1 MIEKTGLIP
10 FDQEFKV
17 SYTPAEI
24 DFKDYDALKAKV
36 EETIEGWSD
45 YVVTAESYSSDKK
58 TKAELNRMR
67 KVLTDRRKEI
77 TKQASEP
84 IDKFT
89 EQIKYL
95 DKEIKVAVDQIDKG
109 IKFFDEKARKERHQ
123 QNLLQLGEI
132 AKEYGLDLQKLEY
145 SPKWDNKTASWK
157 TIEQEARSQFE
168 TILKEQQAKEE
179 AQQVIIDK
187 ANSYTKP
194 AMTPSSYLELL
205 EYKSLPDILKQ
216 MDNDHEYLKEQAQR
230 QAEQKRKEVK
240 AVAKKGDK
248 YINAETGEVAKAV
261 YTITLK
267 VTGNKDQL
275 KALSSFMKDWGIA
288 VERIN

>member
-1 MIEKTGLIP
+1 MTL
-10 FDQEFKV
+10 DQEFKV
-17 SYTPAEI
+17 NYTPAEI
-24 DFKDYDALKAKV
+24 NFKDYDALKAKV

-67 KVLTDRRKEI
+67 KALNDRRKEI

-95 DKEIKVAVDQIDKG
+95 DKEIKVAVDRINDG
-109 IKFFDEKARKERHQ
+109 IKFFDEKAKKERHQ

-132 AKEYGLDLQKLEY
+132 AKEYGVDLQELEY
-145 SPKWDNKTASWK
+145 DPKWDNKTASWK
-157 TIEQEARSQFE
+157 SIEEDARKQFE
-168 TILKEQQAKEE
+168 DILEKEKAKKE

-194 AMTPSSYLELL
+194 AMTASSYLDLL
-205 EYKSLPDILKQ
+205 NYKSLPDILKQ
-216 MDNDHEYLKEQAQR
+216 MDNDHEYLRAQAQR
-230 QAEQKRKEVK
+230 QAEQKRKEIQSIE
-240 AVAKKGDK
+240 KKGDK
-248 YINAETGEVAKAV
+248 YINAETGEVAKEV
-261 YTITLK
+261 YTIILK

-275 KALSSFMKDWGIA
+275 KALSSFMKDWGIV
-288 VERIN
+288 VESIN